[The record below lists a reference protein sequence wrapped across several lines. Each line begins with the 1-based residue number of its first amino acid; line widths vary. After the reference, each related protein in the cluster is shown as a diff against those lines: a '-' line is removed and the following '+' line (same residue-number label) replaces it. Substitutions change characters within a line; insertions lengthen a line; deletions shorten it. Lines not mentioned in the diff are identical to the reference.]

1 MKKPQLQHLPIDDL
15 LPYARNSKTHPPEQI
30 AQIAASIKEFGFNA
44 PVLVDGEK
52 GIIAGHGR
60 VLAAR
65 KLGLATVPC
74 VVLDH
79 LTEAQKRAYIIA
91 DNRLGDTDL
100 APWDWEMLQ
109 AEIDA
114 LKEENYDYTVTGFT
128 DESLAAAIEA
138 AHAGLQPEST
148 ENSGADTEP
157 QIDRAEEL
165 RVKWGVE
172 YLDLWICGEHR
183 LLCGDSTKAEDV
195 GRLMAGEKAD
205 LCFTSPPYGQQRDYR
220 DGATEKGSDWDT
232 LMKGV
237 FGNLPMSEAGQVLVN
252 LGLIHRDN
260 EWLPYWDGWIQWMR
274 QQGWRRFGWYVW
286 DQGWGL
292 PGDWNGRF
300 APSHEFVF
308 HFNKSANRPAKSVET
323 LPASQKK
330 GKQSK
335 DRLANGEFVPSMRD
349 KDGNVKIMSSAD
361 SLGQAEKIPDSIIRI
376 PRAAAND
383 IARKNHPAIFPIE
396 LPELIIKSWPGLIYE
411 PFSGSGTTII
421 AGENLKRKV
430 RAMEISPAYVAV
442 ALERFHQHTGI
453 MPIRA

>member
-1 MKKPQLQHLPIDDL
+1 MKKPQLQHLPVDDL
-15 LPYARNSKTHPPEQI
+15 LPYARNAKQHPPEQI

-44 PVLVDGEK
+44 PVLVDGAK

-65 KLGLATVPC
+65 KLGLDTVPC

-114 LKEENYDYTVTGFT
+114 LKEENYDYTLTGFT

-138 AHAGLQPEST
+138 AHAGLQPDKAAT
-148 ENSGADTEP
+148 NSGADTEP

-165 RVKWGVE
+165 RVQWGVE
-172 YLDLWICGEHR
+172 TGQLWQLGDHR
-183 LLCGDSTKAEDV
+183 LLCGDSAKAEDV
-195 GRLMAGEKAD
+195 ERLMQGEKAD

-220 DGATEKGSDWDT
+220 DGATEKVSDWDT
-232 LMKGV
+232 LMQGV
-237 FGNLPMSEAGQVLVN
+237 FGNLPMSKAGQVLVN

-286 DQGWGL
+286 DQGPGL
-292 PGDWNGRF
+292 PGDWSGRF

-308 HFNKSANRPAKSVET
+308 HFNKKSVKPEKNEPCKYAGQT
-323 LPASQKK
+323 KHL
-330 GKQSK
+330 
-335 DRLANGEFVPSMRD
+335 R
-349 KDGNVKIMSSAD
+349 KDGGGYGLRKQDGSVDELSKPEPTQDFRIAD
-361 SLGQAEKIPDSIIRI
+361 SVIRVM
-376 PRAAAND
+376 RHK
-383 IARKNHPAIFPIE
+383 ARGGIELEHPAIFSVE
-396 LPELIIKSWPGLIYE
+396 LAEFVLSAWPGLIYE

-421 AGENLKRKV
+421 AGENLGRKV
-430 RAMEISPAYVAV
+430 RAIEISPAYVAV
-442 ALERFHQHTGI
+442 TLERFHQHTGI
-453 MPIRA
+453 LPVRA